1 MKHFYLSTL
10 LFLLVVNTTFSQVNT
25 SSGAWTPIGDV
36 NLSIVTDDADNADGV
51 GDGAIYVDGQSNV
64 VGQGVAHTFGG
75 SMKLGET
82 IYIITNTYNRNASYV
97 NFKIQIYNKTDN
109 LVLKTSP
116 TISHNSGDKTP
127 INTVL
132 NYTVTA
138 TNVGDELQVRYIRT
152 DDGST
157 ARKFA
162 IDNLSLNGTFVS
174 LSLAQICPF
183 TLTPDLPL
191 TASNATIEAEI
202 ISAVSKF
209 SDSYLGTKTP
219 TAAQLSSA
227 QSAYAALNINASGGT
242 ITGKPIT
249 SFATVSFLKTFAQHL
264 KFNPGDTII
273 KTKANNTVWWVS
285 KQFCSGT
292 LALDNQL
299 YDYEDFARPT
309 SLLKDFL
316 DIDVKSLFGFTL
328 YEHSVAFEHFWQ
340 PIYDAAYQ
348 EKNGSIITDVIY
360 NIGDV
365 MLAYSLWQN
374 NADERYRYMR
384 GFKRYLDRFFSYTVG
399 TTDGIKEDGT
409 GFHHWVAYNNYM
421 YSYNTAANILSY
433 LNGTSFQVEQAN
445 YQVFRN
451 AFYAQYMEANDAGVQ
466 AFSTAGRNPQNRTN
480 PLSKSALKTLAIAG
494 GNILGLSTADPVFA
508 GMYNRIYGVDPAF
521 NYNNVAPFTEGFFQ
535 FNHAMAG
542 VFRKD
547 NWLVFNKG
555 FSNNMWG
562 AEAYVPQNRYGRYQS
577 YGAQEVIYSGD
588 KLTGNGYDHNT
599 WDWNFNPGTTVIR
612 LPWSDLHGERGRLD
626 EEQQKRF
633 VGALNL
639 KNKNSELLTN
649 NHGNYGMFAM
659 DFQEKEGQG
668 FGVVHSSEH
677 HNSTFTFKKSNFY
690 FDDIIV
696 CLGSGITNNDASNET
711 ITTLFQRLDNKGSGV
726 NVNGTSQTSTGTVTY
741 SGTSNNWLLSNY
753 GTGFYLI
760 SGNDNLVVK
769 KEVQQNPNQDQIWP
783 IDFSGNPT
791 KTYYTAYIN
800 HGKKPTNKN
809 YEYILKPNSN
819 PTEMQA
825 LDTDIQKDNKAYIV
839 HQKDNNAHIVEHIS
853 KKIWGYA
860 FFNAAN
866 NLGFD
871 YVTGVNASCL
881 VMTEY
886 NDVNKRLL
894 VSIDNPDIGFNS
906 KSYAPSMEVTRQI
919 MLKGEWTLNS
929 SYPGVKIVSANA
941 SKTVVEFMLMDGLA
955 KEILLNDASTVGV
968 ADETLTNV
976 AFYPNPAK
984 NVIEFSSIK
993 NIERVSV
1000 FSVLGRE
1007 IGKFKLAD
1015 NKLNIENLSDGLYL
1029 LKIEFESGVS
1039 TTKKLII
1046 KK

>member
-1 MKHFYLSTL
+1 MKYLCLNL
-10 LFLLVVNTTFSQVNT
+10 LLLILIANTSFSQVST
-25 SSGAWTPIGDV
+25 SSGVWIPIGDV
-36 NLSIVTDDADNADGV
+36 NLSIVTDDADNGDGV

-64 VGQGVAHTFGG
+64 EGQGAAYTFGG
-75 SMKLGET
+75 TMKLGET
-82 IYIITNTYNRNASYV
+82 ISITTTTYNRNASYV
-97 NFKIQIYNKTDN
+97 NFKIQLYNKTNN

-116 TISHNSGDKTP
+116 IITHNSGDKTP
-127 INTVL
+127 VKTVL
-132 NYTVTA
+132 SHTVVA
-138 TNVGDELQVRYIRT
+138 TNVGDVLQVRYVRT

-157 ARKFA
+157 ARNFA

-174 LSLAQICPF
+174 LSLGQICFF

-191 TASNATIEAEI
+191 IASNATIEAEI
-202 ISAVSKF
+202 ISAVNKF
-209 SDSYLGTKTP
+209 SDNYLGVSAP
-219 TAAQLSSA
+219 TEGPLASA
-227 QSAYAALNINASGGT
+227 ESAYAALNINASGGN
-242 ITGKPIT
+242 ITGKPIS
-249 SFATVSFLKTFAQHL
+249 SFATASFLKTFAQHL
-264 KFNPGDTII
+264 KFNPGDTNI

-292 LALDNQL
+292 LALDVQL
-299 YDYEDFARPT
+299 YSYEDFARPA

-316 DIDVKSLFGFTL
+316 EPDVKNLFEYTL
-328 YEHSVAFEHFWQ
+328 YQHSAAFEHFWA
-340 PIYDAAYQ
+340 PTYDAAYQ
-348 EKNGSIITDVIY
+348 QNKGSINTDKIY

-365 MLAYSLWQN
+365 MLAYSLWQDTP
-374 NADERYRYMR
+374 DERYRFMR

-399 TTDGIKEDGT
+399 TTDGIKPDGT

-421 YSYNTAANILSY
+421 YSYTTAANLLSY
-433 LNGTSFQVEQAN
+433 LSGTSFQVEKAN

-466 AFSTAGRNPQNRTN
+466 ALSTAGRNPQNRTN
-480 PLSKSALKTLAIAG
+480 PLSKSALKAMAIAG
-494 GNILGLSTADPVFA
+494 GYILGLSTADPVFA
-508 GMYNRIYGVDPAF
+508 GMYNRIYGIDPAF
-521 NYNNVAPFTEGFFQ
+521 NYNTVTPFTEGFFQ

-542 VFRKD
+542 AFRKD

-562 AEAYVPQNRYGRYQS
+562 AETYIPQNRYGRYQS

-599 WDWNFNPGTTVIR
+599 WDWNFNPGTTVIK
-612 LPWSDLHGERGRLD
+612 LPWSDLHAERGRLD

-633 VGALNL
+633 VGALTF

-649 NHGNYGMFAM
+649 NRGNYGMFAM

-668 FGVVHSSEH
+668 FGVTHSSEH
-677 HNSTFTFKKSNFY
+677 HNSTFTFKKSSYY

-726 NVNGTSQTSTGTVTY
+726 NVNGTSQTSDGLYTH
-741 SGTSNNWLLSNY
+741 SGTSGNWLLSNY
-753 GTGFYLI
+753 GTGFYLV

-769 KEVQQNPNQDQIWP
+769 KELQQNPNQDQIWP
-783 IDFSGNPT
+783 VDFSSNPT
-791 KTYYTAYIN
+791 NTYYTAYIN

-809 YEYILKPNSN
+809 YEYIVKPNSN

-825 LDTDIQKDNKAYIV
+825 LNTDMQNMNKLYTV
-839 HQKDNNAHIVEHIS
+839 HQLDNNAHIVEHIS

-860 FFNAAN
+860 FFSAATK
-866 NLGFD
+866 LSYD

-886 NDVNKRLL
+886 NADNHTLL

-906 KSYAPSMEVTRQI
+906 KSYAPSIQVKRQLT
-919 MLKGEWTLNS
+919 LKGEWTLNS
-929 SYPGVKIVSANA
+929 SYPGVQIVSANA
-941 SKTVVEFMLMDGLA
+941 SKTVIEFTLVDGLA
-955 KEILLNDASTVGV
+955 IEILLHDASTVGV
-968 ADETLTNV
+968 AEETLTNV

-984 NVIEFSSIK
+984 NVIEFSSVK
-993 NIERVSV
+993 NIERVHVYSI
-1000 FSVLGRE
+1000 LGRE
-1007 IGKFKLAD
+1007 IGKFNLLD
-1015 NKLNIENLSDGLYL
+1015 NKLNVENLSEGLYL
-1029 LKIEFESGVS
+1029 LKIEFESGAFA
-1039 TTKKLII
+1039 TKKLII